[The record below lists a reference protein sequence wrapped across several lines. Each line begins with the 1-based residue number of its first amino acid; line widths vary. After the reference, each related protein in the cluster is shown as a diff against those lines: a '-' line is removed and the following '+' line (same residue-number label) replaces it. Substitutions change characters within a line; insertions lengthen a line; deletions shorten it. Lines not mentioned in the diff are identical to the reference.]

1 VRSWP
6 AELSYDTYEV
16 GHLLDPKRRNV
27 IAVLVLHFG
36 VTNFYYL
43 RGRGGLLAQLDF
55 WNKGKHVFATG
66 SDQSWQT
73 SRYIGQDSR
82 SARMSCQHGF
92 SESIDARL
100 WDSRWIEPE
109 FDECGWEAAVELGE
123 PGMAPWFHLQPRDIP
138 YLTEEPKYPVRVVS
152 LSKVKPVSWTTTVDL
167 RNHVQPEST
176 DHANHVGHAGFV
188 ATIVRVPE
196 RAKVTLGFINS
207 RFNFGPCSLNGVW
220 YMPDRFYG
228 DPPHKFLDVELNPG
242 DNFFMMDVTGNDHGD
257 GFHMGID
264 CGIPFELVSP
274 WSQHPDDSPFVTLG
288 PFAVIEHIDHQ
299 RQEDP
304 TAKYRAISDAV
315 KQGKPLDLQASSGDP
330 ALRAYIEAHSLASA
344 SDLERFRDWIRP
356 IPNRLVS
363 REDVFAKCVWKR
375 ESVPQPVP
383 MSLQNAVI
391 AHSVPA
397 TVPVFEDGDT
407 EWIVDF
413 GVELSGY
420 ITFEVEAAEGTV
432 LDFYGFE
439 YMHEDW
445 RQDTHRLDHTLRYVC
460 RGGRQTYASPI
471 RRGFRYLMVTVR
483 NAARPVRFYHVHIL
497 QSNYPV
503 AEIGRFHCS
512 DPLLNDIWQISKH
525 TTRLCMEDTFVDCPA
540 YEQTFWVGDSR
551 NEALVNYYVFGAI
564 DIVRRCMRLVP
575 GSKFMT
581 PLYVNQVPSG
591 WNSVIPNWTFFWAIA
606 CAEYYWHTGDRDFA
620 EEMWP
625 HVKYTL
631 DHYLRHVDG
640 RGLLYMKAWN
650 FLDWAPIDQPRDG
663 VVSHQNMF
671 LAKALREA
679 AALAEAAGDSEGAE
693 NYRETS
699 GKLREAINNNLWS
712 EERSA
717 YLDCIHADGRP
728 SDKFSMQTQVVA
740 HLCDIAQGSR
750 LERIESYLLSPP
762 ADFVQLGSAFMS
774 FFYYES
780 LAKIGQYEAILD
792 DIRRNY
798 GVMIEFE
805 SSTCWEAY
813 PKSLPPN
820 PKKLTRSHCHAW
832 SAAPGY
838 FLGAHI
844 LGVRSGAPGWRK
856 VIIEPHPAG
865 LAWARGAVP
874 LPDQGWVEV
883 SWKVQENTIY
893 LRMSAPAEHEIE
905 VRSPEGYRVVVERQN
920 MI

>member
-1 VRSWP
+1 
-6 AELSYDTYEV
+6 
-16 GHLLDPKRRNV
+16 
-27 IAVLVLHFG
+27 
-36 VTNFYYL
+36 
-43 RGRGGLLAQLDF
+43 
-55 WNKGKHVFATG
+55 
-66 SDQSWQT
+66 
-73 SRYIGQDSR
+73 
-82 SARMSCQHGF
+82 
-92 SESIDARL
+92 
-100 WDSRWIEPE
+100 
-109 FDECGWEAAVELGE
+109 
-123 PGMAPWFHLQPRDIP
+123 
-138 YLTEEPKYPVRVVS
+138 
-152 LSKVKPVSWTTTVDL
+152 
-167 RNHVQPEST
+167 
-176 DHANHVGHAGFV
+176 
-188 ATIVRVPE
+188 
-196 RAKVTLGFINS
+196 
-207 RFNFGPCSLNGVW
+207 
-220 YMPDRFYG
+220 
-228 DPPHKFLDVELNPG
+228 
-242 DNFFMMDVTGNDHGD
+242 
-257 GFHMGID
+257 
-264 CGIPFELVSP
+264 
-274 WSQHPDDSPFVTLG
+274 
-288 PFAVIEHIDHQ
+288 
-299 RQEDP
+299 
-304 TAKYRAISDAV
+304 
-315 KQGKPLDLQASSGDP
+315 
-330 ALRAYIEAHSLASA
+330 
-344 SDLERFRDWIRP
+344 
-356 IPNRLVS
+356 
-363 REDVFAKCVWKR
+363 
-375 ESVPQPVP
+375 
-383 MSLQNAVI
+383 
-391 AHSVPA
+391 
-397 TVPVFEDGDT
+397 
-407 EWIVDF
+407 
-413 GVELSGY
+413 
-420 ITFEVEAAEGTV
+420 
-432 LDFYGFE
+432 
-439 YMHEDW
+439 
-445 RQDTHRLDHTLRYVC
+445 
-460 RGGRQTYASPI
+460 
-471 RRGFRYLMVTVR
+471 
-483 NAARPVRFYHVHIL
+483 
-497 QSNYPV
+497 
-503 AEIGRFHCS
+503 
-512 DPLLNDIWQISKH
+512 
-525 TTRLCMEDTFVDCPA
+525 
-540 YEQTFWVGDSR
+540 
-551 NEALVNYYVFGAI
+551 
-564 DIVRRCMRLVP
+564 
-575 GSKFMT
+575 
-581 PLYVNQVPSG
+581 
-591 WNSVIPNWTFFWAIA
+591 
-606 CAEYYWHTGDRDFA
+606 
-620 EEMWP
+620 
-625 HVKYTL
+625 
-631 DHYLRHVDG
+631 
-640 RGLLYMKAWN
+640 MKAWN